1 MNKFIETY
9 LNIIEEAKFKDIKWK
24 FDLIF
29 KDIEIFENFEHLNE
43 RLKERYKLEFETWI
57 YWETIKRSII
67 DYLLKENAW
76 LHVKKKAK
84 YQKMYSVYLT
94 VSDMWVGFIIQNDLE
109 DKVKRIYFSTFL
121 PNEEIKIH
129 PHVTKFDLPL

>member
-1 MNKFIETY
+1 
-9 LNIIEEAKFKDIKWK
+9 
-24 FDLIF
+24 
-29 KDIEIFENFEHLNE
+29 
-43 RLKERYKLEFETWI
+43 
-57 YWETIKRSII
+57 
-67 DYLLKENAW
+67 
-76 LHVKKKAK
+76 
-84 YQKMYSVYLT
+84 MYSVHLT